1 MRGGIVESAFSYPSA
16 DGSTSIRARLWEP
29 SSDTPSAAD
38 APRAVVQVV
47 HGMCEHMGRY
57 DAFARFLAEHGIA
70 VCGEDHI
77 GHGASAA
84 GPEELGHMPPREGKE
99 ILIADVEALRR
110 MMMRR
115 SGGEVP
121 YFLFGH
127 SMGSFIVRAYLTRPY
142 AEGLTGAVL
151 CGTGQQPRALSTAG
165 NLLARAFGRVL
176 GVRHRSAFIDG
187 MGAGAY
193 GKRVDNARTPFDWL
207 STDPAVVEAYLADKR
222 CGFMFTVG
230 GYAALTDLTGEIAD
244 PSAVARVPRDLP
256 LLFVSGA
263 EDPVGDNGKGVD
275 AAVKALRDAG
285 VEDVRE
291 ILYPRMR
298 HEILNEPGRAQVLS
312 DILAWLEGILVHPRR
327 TEPAFSEKGY

>member
-29 SSDTPSAAD
+29 SSGTSSVAD

-84 GPEELGHMPPREGKE
+84 GPEELGHMPPREGKD
-99 ILIADVEALRR
+99 ILIADVDALRR
-110 MMMRR
+110 MMTRR
-115 SGGEVP
+115 SDGEVP

-142 AEGLTGAVL
+142 AEGLAGAVL

-165 NLLARAFGRVL
+165 NLLARALGRVL
-176 GVRHRSAFIDG
+176 GTRHRSALIDG

-193 GKRVDNARTPFDWL
+193 GKRIDHARTPFDWL
-207 STDPAVVEAYLADKR
+207 STDPAVVDAYLADER

-263 EDPVGDNGKGVD
+263 EDPVGGNGKGVD

-291 ILYPRMR
+291 ILYPGMR

-312 DILAWLEGILVHPRR
+312 DILAWLEGLLARPRR
-327 TEPAFSEKGY
+327 TEPASSEKGY